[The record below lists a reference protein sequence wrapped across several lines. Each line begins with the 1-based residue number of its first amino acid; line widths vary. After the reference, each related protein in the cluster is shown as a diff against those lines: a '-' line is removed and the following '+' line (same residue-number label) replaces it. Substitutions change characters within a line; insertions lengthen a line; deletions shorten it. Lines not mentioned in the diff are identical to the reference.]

1 MNPVGNPL
9 AEARRGRRAA
19 RALGIAILVLAA
31 RAGAQPSGII
41 SGVVLDALRWALEQL
56 RQRPDA
62 SLFGETRNSVHELA
76 GTAGSFA
83 LEELSEIGARLEQ
96 ALLAWRARGAL
107 PSMWAAVA
115 DADAALADFAERLAP
130 AAPAQPWRTVRA
142 GL

>member
-1 MNPVGNPL
+1 ML
-9 AEARRGRRAA
+9 KERYAA
-19 RALGIAILVLAA
+19 RVEFT
-31 RAGAQPSGII
+31 SGL
-41 SGVVLDALRWALEQL
+41 SDRLTQLRWALEQL
-56 RQRPDA
+56 RQRPHDA
-62 SLFGETRNSVHELA
+62 SLFGETRNSLHELA

-83 LEELSEIGARLEQ
+83 LEELSEIGARLAQ